1 VSDFNEEPP
10 EGQDPVLPSLS
21 WSDPEAA
28 RRWISGLTLVLDDVL
43 AAAGDQ
49 MLPLRQRRLGH
60 VEADRLVREAT
71 VALHRALAYAER
83 GLPPVSTT
91 AER

>member
-1 VSDFNEEPP
+1 MSDFSDEPP
-10 EGQDPVLPSLS
+10 KGQDSGLPSLN

-28 RRWISGLTLVLDDVL
+28 RRWISGLESVLDNAL

-60 VEADRLVREAT
+60 VEADRIVRDAT
-71 VALHRALAYAER
+71 VALHRALAFAKR
-83 GLPPVSTT
+83 GLPPIPPTD
-91 AER
+91 